1 MEYVQIV
8 LFASQDITF
17 WMKMQ
22 AHIQVAHKQNIAWLQ
37 LQMEM
42 EISSAVSAKMD
53 IGLTLVAPYILVKKE
68 Q

>member
-22 AHIQVAHKQNIAWLQ
+22 AHIQVAHKQNIA
-37 LQMEM
+37 
-42 EISSAVSAKMD
+42 
-53 IGLTLVAPYILVKKE
+53 
-68 Q
+68 